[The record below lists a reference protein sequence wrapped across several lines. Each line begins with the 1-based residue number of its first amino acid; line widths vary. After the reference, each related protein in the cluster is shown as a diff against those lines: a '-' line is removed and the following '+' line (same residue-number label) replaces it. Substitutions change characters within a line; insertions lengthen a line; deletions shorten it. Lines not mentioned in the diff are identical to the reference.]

1 MLPVLAQNILLMCAV
16 RYSPCAPSNSE
27 LFFMPAKGAQMDV
40 RNENFF
46 KGAVFVFFADIVL
59 FKRIAV
65 TLCIVTLLVAFLVPP
80 TYDIGGRIL
89 VESKQISLSPDSL
102 GAPTGF
108 SQVLPSTPQD
118 VETEV
123 SLILSPQ
130 FFKFAALRMRE
141 LNILPAS
148 QFSLLSWVQGAIGAV
163 MDYAKQGITSL
174 TGYTF
179 PPPDDLLW
187 KDLMNSVDA
196 EIMPGTNLVQLYYYS
211 RSPAEDLLPAKLFME
226 SFLLFRQNQGT
237 ATESSFYAAK
247 LAEYEKQYTQL
258 ERRKADLL
266 NEMKLSGDVNQEI
279 ARLTTRVNDTEE
291 ELMGLKEKRDIAK
304 IWLTYIQHTAKEL
317 EKQKNELRIMP
328 PFPFNFESSD
338 IKEIN
343 MRLFDLI
350 LEYIRISSTFTE
362 EFDQAKGARQNLRSL
377 ERYILKMCENEIV
390 LRNTNLKI
398 LEYQIAEKEELRANS
413 LKKLQYLKNVAPELF
428 IITAQ
433 ASSLQN
439 VIQTFIRRSEE
450 SRLQA
455 EAGNM
460 LQMTNVRIAVGPSVP
475 ERPYF
480 PRKRIVIPVGFAGA
494 ILMALL
500 VVFTRH
506 MLGRNFVTPSDVR
519 KILGLPTLASIK
531 QANYIPP
538 DLSVL
543 WRLDDVFPKTMGW
556 VSKTF
561 IYKMIARRLTKKQPQ
576 KKDIFKRW

>member
-1 MLPVLAQNILLMCAV
+1 
-16 RYSPCAPSNSE
+16 
-27 LFFMPAKGAQMDV
+27 MDIK
-40 RNENFF
+40 NENFF
-46 KGAVFVFFADIVL
+46 KDAVFVFFADIVL

-65 TLCIVTLLVAFLVPP
+65 TLCLVTLLVAFFVPP

-102 GAPTGF
+102 GASTGF
-108 SQVLPSTPQD
+108 NQVLPSTPQD

-130 FFKFAALRMRE
+130 FFKFAAQRMRE
-141 LNILPAS
+141 QNILPAS
-148 QFSLLSWVQGAIGAV
+148 QFSVLTLVQSSIAAV
-163 MDYAKQGITSL
+163 MDYGKQGITTL

-179 PPPDDLLW
+179 DPPDDLLW
-187 KDLMNSVDA
+187 KDLMGSVNA
-196 EIMPGTNLVQLYYYS
+196 ELMPGTNLVQLYYYT
-211 RSPAEDLLPAKLFME
+211 RSPVEDLKPAKLFME
-226 SFLLFRQNQGT
+226 SFLLFRQNQG
-237 ATESSFYAAK
+237 AANEFSFYAAK
-247 LAEYEKQYTQL
+247 LDEYERQYAQL
-258 ERRKADLL
+258 ERRKNDLL

-279 ARLTTRVNDTEE
+279 GRLTSRINDTEG
-291 ELMGLKEKRDIAK
+291 ELLGLKEKRDIAK
-304 IWLTYIQHTAKEL
+304 IWLSYIQQTAKEL

-377 ERYILKMCENEIV
+377 ERYILKMCENEIA
-390 LRNTNLKI
+390 LRNTQLKI
-398 LEYQIAEKEELRANS
+398 LEYQIAEKEELRATS
-413 LKKLQYLKNVAPELF
+413 LQQLQHLKKVAPELS
-428 IITAQ
+428 ILTAQ
-433 ASSLQN
+433 VNSLQS

-460 LQMTNVRIAVGPSVP
+460 LQMTNVRIAAGPSVP

-480 PRKRIVIPVGFAGA
+480 PRKRVVIPVGFAGA

-500 VVFTRH
+500 AVFTKH
-506 MLGRNFVTPSDVR
+506 MLSRKFVTPGDVK
-519 KILGLPTLASIK
+519 KILGLPTLGSIK
-531 QANYIPP
+531 QANYASPN
-538 DLSVL
+538 LSVL
-543 WRLDDVFPKTMGW
+543 WRLDDTFPKTMGW

-561 IYKMIARRLTKKQPQ
+561 VYRMFARMLAKKQPQ